1 MYHGNGRF
9 PPPGY
14 PPFSPP
20 DHPPPAPQ
28 HPLGVQANSMPIVP
42 PGNAQLYSPPPP
54 TGYASSTPHLSHPPE
69 PRRKGLVGVLVSGLK
84 RLDEAATNIVNES
97 RANYEAQQAR
107 LAQQATQAN
116 ALPDFP
122 QPSGMQAAFGPYA
135 GPVQGPSV
143 PPSVAPPAVPT
154 SQGMSVPATEPQ
166 ANARP
171 DFPQPSGMQAAF
183 GPYAGP
189 VQAPSVPPSVAPPAV
204 PTSHGMSVPAT
215 EPQVGSREWMMLE
228 CRKADQLVAEY
239 QALLAS
245 GVSPQSPEAQALKA
259 RADAQS
265 AVAIQYVAYMRQW
278 AMQANAMPLFPTM
291 SSLSSQLHA
300 STMAGIDSLNAGGSW
315 KSGSYFGNTGTY
327 YSNRPGDWTYL
338 S

>member
-116 ALPDFP
+116 AL
-122 QPSGMQAAFGPYA
+122 
-135 GPVQGPSV
+135 
-143 PPSVAPPAVPT
+143 
-154 SQGMSVPATEPQ
+154 
-166 ANARP
+166 P

>member
-122 QPSGMQAAFGPYA
+122 QPSGTQAAFGPYA
-135 GPVQGPSV
+135 GLVQGPSV

-154 SQGMSVPATEPQ
+154 SQ
-166 ANARP
+166 
-171 DFPQPSGMQAAF
+171 
-183 GPYAGP
+183 
-189 VQAPSVPPSVAPPAV
+189 
-204 PTSHGMSVPAT
+204 GMSVPAT

-259 RADAQS
+259 RADTQS

-300 STMAGIDSLNAGGSW
+300 STMAGIDNLNAGGSW
-315 KSGSYFGNTGTY
+315 KSASYFGNTGTY